1 MTGSNQRQGTHKAY
15 QRASHTVSKTR
26 QVVMLYDGAIRFLQ
40 QAREHMVAGEIEGR
54 YHKLVRV
61 GDILMALQS
70 CLDFEAGG
78 EPAKVLYDFYALADA
93 RVLAMHQNNSVEMC
107 DQVLRDLKAMRDVW
121 DGIDRGEASSQPQAA
136 SPAIAAGSISTGSAA
151 ADSTVQG
158 QGQRQGQ
165 GQNLPPQAP
174 GDPITISA

>member
-1 MTGSNQRQGTHKAY
+1 MTGSNQRQGSHKAY

-26 QVVMLYDGAIRFLQ
+26 QVVMLYDGAIRFLK

-78 EPAKVLYDFYALADA
+78 EPAKVLYDFYALADQ
-93 RVLAMHQNNSVEMC
+93 RILSMHQSNSVEMC

-121 DGIDRGEASSQPQAA
+121 DAIDRGEAASHAQAAAAAAAA
-136 SPAIAAGSISTGSAA
+136 SP
-151 ADSTVQG
+151 QG
-158 QGQRQGQ
+158 K
-165 GQNLPPQAP
+165 NLPPEDPA
-174 GDPITISA
+174 DPITVSA

>member
-1 MTGSNQRQGTHKAY
+1 MTSSNQRQESHKAY

-78 EPAKVLYDFYALADA
+78 EPAKVLYDFYALADT
-93 RVLAMHQNNSVEMC
+93 RILTMHRTGSVETC
-107 DQVLRDLKAMRDVW
+107 DQVIRDLKAMRDVW
-121 DGIDRGEASSQPQAA
+121 DGIDR
-136 SPAIAAGSISTGSAA
+136 SAA
-151 ADSTVQG
+151 AGNSATIESTG
-158 QGQRQGQ
+158 QD
-165 GQNLPPQAP
+165 LPNDASK
-174 GDPITISA
+174 DPITFSA